1 MERTNPR
8 SMSHASSDIMQD
20 FPKNDVLANV
30 ELSRYSPNQKGLE
43 DPKTNSGYKTL
54 VYCSAQA
61 NWRRPVLSEIT
72 REMMLFLKTID
83 LYHVV

>member
-1 MERTNPR
+1 M
-8 SMSHASSDIMQD
+8 
-20 FPKNDVLANV
+20 LANV
-30 ELSRYSPNQKGLE
+30 ELCRHLLNQKGLA

-54 VYCSAQA
+54 IYYSAQA
-61 NWRRPVLSEIT
+61 NWRRPVRSEIT

>member
-1 MERTNPR
+1 M
-8 SMSHASSDIMQD
+8 SDIMQD

-30 ELSRYSPNQKGLE
+30 ELCRYPLNQKALE

-54 VYCSAQA
+54 IYYSAQA

-72 REMMLFLKTID
+72 REMSFLKTID